1 MAGFMDGKK
10 KQSGGNVQRE
20 KFGGGSGAHAGG
32 KAMPED
38 TKVKGA
44 VTPAPMRSRSI
55 AVA

>member
-20 KFGGGSGAHAGG
+20 KFGGGSGSHAGG
-32 KAMPED
+32 KAIPED

-44 VTPAPMRSRSI
+44 AQFTGSRLVSEI
-55 AVA
+55 IV